1 MIGGSEMEGFFFYW
15 LFWMFW
21 IMATFFME
29 KNQLRLKISIGI
41 LLAITLS
48 TFSFTFWEIE
58 ISYTSLF
65 LLITVF
71 VWIARQSFKRGSY
84 MLITSFILMLSYTV
98 FQLFELFDPVWLIF
112 NRTIMLSLLMTYLSI
127 LLHNKV
133 EVRVLSLVSGAILG
147 DILYSFILRKFTF
160 PHSVGDYAFL
170 DVVSISIALLLI
182 ASGFKK
188 FSIYFESHFKQFER
202 EKQKQS

>member
-1 MIGGSEMEGFFFYW
+1 MEGFFFYW
-15 LFWMFW
+15 LFWMYW

-29 KNQLRLKISIGI
+29 KNRLRLQVSIGI

-48 TFSFTFWEIE
+48 TFSFAFWEIE
-58 ISYTSLF
+58 ISYTCLF
-65 LLITVF
+65 LLIVVF
-71 VWIARQSFKRGSY
+71 VWIARQNFKKGSY

-98 FQLFELFDPVWLIF
+98 FQMFELFDPVWLIF
-112 NRTIMLSLLMTYLSI
+112 DRTIMLSLLMAYLSI
-127 LLHNKV
+127 LLHSKV
-133 EVRVLSLVSGAILG
+133 EARIMSILAGSILG

-160 PHSVGDYAFL
+160 PHSVGDYAFF
-170 DVVSISIALLLI
+170 DFVSISIALLLI

-188 FSIYFESHFKQFER
+188 LSVYFESHFKQFER